1 MMPSA
6 YPIHAVLR
14 HGSSQRTAWQFIVAL
29 ILLGMTASAATAAPA
44 TRTRRLMGVEWV
56 VTVYAAS
63 AAEATEAAE
72 AALDRVATIERVL
85 SDYDPTSEVSRL
97 MATSAEAP
105 GVPVEVS
112 DDLAD
117 ALEKSLFF
125 TERTQGAFD
134 VTVGPLTI
142 LWRQSRKTGRMPN
155 PEKLAAA
162 RAVTGRGS
170 VVLHP
175 ATHVSHPQTQ
185 RVSLAHAT
193 TKLDFGGIGMGY
205 AIDEAMQLLAERG
218 IRSAMIDASGD
229 IAVSGPPPGR
239 DHWRVAVPALMRQ
252 PAAAAAASE
261 EHTVPTLALVHAA
274 VATSGDA
281 YQAVVIDG
289 LRYSHIVDPRT
300 GLGVV
305 GPTAVTVIANDATS
319 ADALST
325 SISVLGP
332 REGLAI
338 ANDLDGVAARCSW
351 VDGDMLRVESSSR
364 WNAFLERR

>member
-1 MMPSA
+1 
-6 YPIHAVLR
+6 
-14 HGSSQRTAWQFIVAL
+14 
-29 ILLGMTASAATAAPA
+29 
-44 TRTRRLMGVEWV
+44 MGVEWV

-63 AAEATEAAE
+63 TAEATEAAD
-72 AALDRVATIERVL
+72 AALDRVAAIERVL

-97 MATSAEAP
+97 VAAAAEAP

-112 DDLAD
+112 DDLAET
-117 ALEKSLFF
+117 LEKSLFF
-125 TERTQGAFD
+125 TDLTQGAFD
-134 VTVGPLTI
+134 VTVGPLTS

-162 RAVTGRGS
+162 RRVTGRES

-175 ATHVSHPQTQ
+175 ATHVLHPQKP

-252 PAAAAAASE
+252 PAANSE

-305 GPTAVTVIANDATS
+305 GPTAVTVVSNDATS

-338 ANDLDGVAARCSW
+338 ADDLDGVAARCSW
-351 VDGDMLRVESSSR
+351 VDGDSLRVESSSR
-364 WNAFLERR
+364 WNAFLEHR